1 MRGIKKP
8 PQFLNKIAVI
18 FVAHGGCFLDWNW
31 RLFVNY
37 YLVRRSIIMRESK
50 RSRRIHYVTC
60 VLQAGTQQM
69 NH

>member
-37 YLVRRSIIMRESK
+37 YLVHTSVILCDAK
-50 RSRRIHYVTC
+50 RSRRIHFAAG
-60 VLQAGTQQM
+60 VLSL
-69 NH
+69 